1 MKTKISV
8 LAFLLFFSSCSIF
21 KTSQTINEKNTDET
35 STNVK
40 VDSDNTF
47 NKFLGDYA
55 IEILGIPS
63 GEDGSLTMKVS
74 AENDILKAELIGD
87 SVEASSF
94 FKFQTVEVE
103 DDILFI
109 EVFVPEYSVTG
120 FFELYVEGNEVAG
133 YAFDMFEICLLYTS
147 DAADE

>member
-8 LAFLLFFSSCSIF
+8 LAFLLVFSSCSIF
-21 KTSQTINEKNTDET
+21 KTSQTITEKNTDET
-35 STNVK
+35 STNVEVK
-40 VDSDNTF
+40 SDNTF

-74 AENDILKAELIGD
+74 AENDILKAELTGD

-120 FFELYVEGNEVAG
+120 FFELYVEGNEVTG
-133 YAFDMFEICLLYTS
+133 YAFDMLEIIGTKT
-147 DAADE
+147 D

>member
-8 LAFLLFFSSCSIF
+8 LAFLLVFSSCSIF
-21 KTSQTINEKNTDET
+21 KTSQTITEENTDET
-35 STNVK
+35 STNVE
-40 VDSDNTF
+40 VESDNTF

-74 AENDILKAELIGD
+74 AENDILKAELTGD

-120 FFELYVEGNEVAG
+120 FFELYVEGNEVTG
-133 YAFDMFEICLLYTS
+133 YAFDMLEIIGTKT
-147 DAADE
+147 D

>member
-1 MKTKISV
+1 MKTKISI
-8 LAFLLFFSSCSIF
+8 LAFLLVFSSCSIF
-21 KTSQTINEKNTDET
+21 KTSQTITEKNTDET
-35 STNVK
+35 STNVE
-40 VDSDNTF
+40 VESDNTF

-74 AENDILKAELIGD
+74 AENDILKAELTGD

-120 FFELYVEGNEVAG
+120 FFELYVEGNEVEG
-133 YAFDMFEICLLYTS
+133 LSLIHI
-147 DAADE
+147 

>member
-1 MKTKISV
+1 MKSKILV
-8 LAFLLFFSSCSIF
+8 FAFLLVFSSCSIF

-35 STNVK
+35 STNVE
-40 VDSDNTF
+40 VVSDNIYK
-47 NKFLGDYA
+47 KFLGDYA
-55 IEILGIPS
+55 IEIMGIPS
-63 GEDGSLTMKVS
+63 GDDGSLTISVS

-87 SVEASSF
+87 SVEASNI

-109 EVFVPEYSVTG
+109 EIFVPEYSVTG

-133 YAFDMFEICLLYTS
+133 YAFDMFEIIGTKT
-147 DAADE
+147 D

>member
-8 LAFLLFFSSCSIF
+8 LAFLLVFSSCSIF
-21 KTSQTINEKNTDET
+21 KTSQTITEENTDET
-35 STNVK
+35 STNVE
-40 VDSDNTF
+40 VESDNTF

-74 AENDILKAELIGD
+74 AENDILKAELTGD

-120 FFELYVEGNEVAG
+120 FFELYVEGSEVTG
-133 YAFDMFEICLLYTS
+133 YAFDMLEIIGTKT
-147 DAADE
+147 D

>member
-1 MKTKISV
+1 MKNKILL
-8 LAFLLFFSSCSIF
+8 LALIFTFSSCSIF
-21 KTSQTINEKNTDET
+21 KTSQTITEKNTDET
-35 STNVK
+35 STNVE
-40 VDSDNTF
+40 VESDNTF

-74 AENDILKAELIGD
+74 AENDILKAELTGD

-94 FKFQTVEVE
+94 FEFQTVEVE

-133 YAFDMFEICLLYTS
+133 YAFDMFEIIGTKT
-147 DAADE
+147 D

>member
-8 LAFLLFFSSCSIF
+8 LAFLLVFSSCSVF
-21 KTSQTINEKNTDET
+21 KTSQTITEKNTDET
-35 STNVK
+35 STNVE
-40 VDSDNTF
+40 VESDNTF

-120 FFELYVEGNEVAG
+120 FFELYVEGNEVTG
-133 YAFDMFEICLLYTS
+133 YAFDMLEIIGTKT
-147 DAADE
+147 D

>member
-8 LAFLLFFSSCSIF
+8 LAFLLVFSSCSVF
-21 KTSQTINEKNTDET
+21 KTSQTITEKNTDET
-35 STNVK
+35 STNVE
-40 VDSDNTF
+40 VESDNTF

-74 AENDILKAELIGD
+74 AENDILKAELTGD

-120 FFELYVEGNEVAG
+120 FFELYVEGNEVEG
-133 YAFDMFEICLLYTS
+133 YAFDMIEIIGTKT
-147 DAADE
+147 D